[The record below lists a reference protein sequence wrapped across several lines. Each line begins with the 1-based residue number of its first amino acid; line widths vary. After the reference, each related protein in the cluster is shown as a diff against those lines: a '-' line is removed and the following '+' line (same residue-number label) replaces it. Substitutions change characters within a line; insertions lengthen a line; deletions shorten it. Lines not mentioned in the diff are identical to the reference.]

1 MALFMQGSDNIFKF
15 QMKILLLSLL
25 LAQATLAQTAEPVSF
40 TTVEGIE
47 LGGTLTLPKDLRRP
61 VPVVLMIAGSGPTD
75 RNCNSGA
82 QLQSNAYAMLADSL
96 SRLGV
101 AMLRYDK
108 RGSGTNIT
116 AVVQHLK
123 TEDHRFD
130 FYVNDAVGFARI
142 LQADKRFSKVI
153 LAGHSE
159 GSLVGMLAARQ
170 TNANGFISLAGA
182 GRNIA
187 EILKV
192 QLGREQSPDSQHY
205 INVRLDSLRAGKRV
219 LSVTPGLMP
228 IMNPKMQPAMISWM
242 KYDPAIEIVPFKGPV
257 LIVQGRRDIQ
267 VAASEADE
275 LKKVRPDA
283 QLVFFETM
291 NHILK
296 EAPDAFMANVQTY
309 SDPKLPLMK
318 GVADAI
324 AEFVKR

>member
-1 MALFMQGSDNIFKF
+1 MKFLLFTLFLTQT
-15 QMKILLLSLL
+15 
-25 LAQATLAQTAEPVSF
+25 ALAQTTEYVSF

-47 LGGTLTLPKDLRRP
+47 LGGTLTMPKNLSRP

-75 RNCNSGA
+75 RNCNSGT

-108 RGSGTNIT
+108 RGSGTNI
-116 AVVQHLK
+116 ASVVQGLK
-123 TEDHRFD
+123 TDDHRFD

-153 LAGHSE
+153 IAGHSE

-192 QLGREQSPDSQHY
+192 QLGRGQSPDSQQY
-205 INVRLDSLRAGKRV
+205 INVRLDSLRAGQRV
-219 LSVTPGLMP
+219 QSVTPGLMQ
-228 IMNPKMQPAMISWM
+228 IMNPRMQPAMISWM
-242 KYDPAIEIVPFKGPV
+242 NYDPAIEITRFKGPV
-257 LIVQGRRDIQ
+257 LILQGKRDIQ
-267 VAASEADE
+267 VAVSEAE
-275 LKKVRPDA
+275 LLKKQRPDA
-283 QLVFFETM
+283 KLVFFDTM

-296 EAPDAFMANVQTY
+296 EAPEEFMANVQTY
-309 SDPKLPLMK
+309 SDPKLPLTK

-324 AEFVKR
+324 AKFANGEL